1 MYSCAS
7 VFIKILDTIK
17 HLKKDEKAVIVFYN
31 TLRELTERMIKHS
44 YLAEMIKAKASGDNE
59 TWQQEAGGAKRM
71 TMQIIAFLDHVAHP
85 FDAPII
91 VAALE
96 QYVLLKK
103 SRFTK
108 MQLNMPK
115 QATLR

>member
-1 MYSCAS
+1 
-7 VFIKILDTIK
+7 
-17 HLKKDEKAVIVFYN
+17 
-31 TLRELTERMIKHS
+31 MIKHS

-108 MQLNMPK
+108 MQLNMVSLMRETFQLQEISMILPTQNNGNEENGK
-115 QATLR
+115 

>member
-1 MYSCAS
+1 M
-7 VFIKILDTIK
+7 K
-17 HLKKDEKAVIVFYN
+17 N
-31 TLRELTERMIKHS
+31 HS
-44 YLAEMIKAKASGDNE
+44 YLIEMIKARASGDNE
-59 TWQQEAGGAKRM
+59 TWQKEAGSAKRM

-96 QYVLLKK
+96 QYILLKK

-108 MQLNMPK
+108 TQLDMVSLMRETCQLQEISMILPIQNNGSEDEK
-115 QATLR
+115 E